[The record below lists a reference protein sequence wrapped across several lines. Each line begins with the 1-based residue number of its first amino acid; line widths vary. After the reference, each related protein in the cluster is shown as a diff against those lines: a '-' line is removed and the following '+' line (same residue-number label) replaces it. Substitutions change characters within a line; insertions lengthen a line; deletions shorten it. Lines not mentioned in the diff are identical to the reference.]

1 MELDRCRDI
10 EGYLPAFVTG
20 DLSPSLTLRVQ
31 KHLGDTCA
39 SCAGRI
45 ESLNEAFQ
53 RLPLTVQSCPLPE
66 GSLDL
71 LVEKIS
77 EQPQEQREEPIVFRD
92 TNEGRLAWTLVLLAV
107 AALIAVGFWGR
118 WAESEMEDARRAK
131 DAADR
136 QTRQVIENYRSLELR
151 ARALAAEV
159 ENLKKEPIT
168 EGESSLDEKP
178 SP

>member
-45 ESLNEAFQ
+45 ERLNDAFQ
-53 RLPLTVQSCPLPE
+53 RLPLTVQPCPLPE

-71 LVEKIS
+71 LVEKIGD
-77 EQPQEQREEPIVFRD
+77 QPQEQREEPIVFRE
-92 TNEGRLAWTLVLLAV
+92 TNEGRLAWTLVFLAM

-118 WAESEMEDARRAK
+118 WTESEIESAHRAK
-131 DAADR
+131 EAADR
-136 QTRQVIENYRSLELR
+136 QTRQVVENYRSLELR
-151 ARALAAEV
+151 ARALAAELEKV
-159 ENLKKEPIT
+159 KKESAA
-168 EGESSLDEKP
+168 EGEQSPEEQP